1 MNYGEE
7 YAYWYLRLNG
17 FFCLPN
23 FVIHRSGDVR
33 DSSDCDILAI
43 RPPHVFEEIGGKP
56 DDWDHKLQEQLDFRR
71 TIGVIC
77 EVKTGGYS
85 TKELFKPEH
94 VNYCLGRL
102 GFVPPD
108 HVAAVGVDLASRKTV
123 EIAGNYQVCKLLI
136 ANGGV
141 RNGDFL
147 FCDLESVIHFLRAR
161 VAKYSK
167 EKYRDRT
174 FFSSVLFQSTI
185 DLVSLNRDA
194 ETQMAERGGD

>member
-23 FVIHRSGDVR
+23 FVIHRFGDVR

-56 DDWDHKLQEQLDFRR
+56 DDWDHKLQEQLYFRR

-102 GFVPPD
+102 GFVPRD
-108 HVAAVGVDLASRKTV
+108 HVAAVGKDLASRKAV
-123 EIAGNYQVCKLLI
+123 DIAGNYQVCKLLI
-136 ANGGV
+136 ANGGDPDGV
-141 RNGDFL
+141 FL
-147 FCDLESVIHFLRAR
+147 FCALESVIKFLRAR
-161 VAKYSK
+161 VAKYGK
-167 EKYRDRT
+167 EKYRDRM
-174 FFSSVLFQSTI
+174 FFSSILFQSMI
-185 DLVSLNRDA
+185 DIAALNCDA
-194 ETQMAERGGD
+194 QSRMAERGGD